1 MGVAASDLLGLFP
14 PGTRED
20 HDGTLV
26 VSGCR
31 LDEVAAE
38 FGTPAYVV
46 DETAL
51 RARAR
56 EFRDELGAR
65 WPNSRVVFA
74 SKSFPCVAGYR
85 VMAQERL

>member
-56 EFRDELGAR
+56 VRPTIAAAPDPMPLR
-65 WPNSRVVFA
+65 T
-74 SKSFPCVAGYR
+74 
-85 VMAQERL
+85 MAPM